1 MISEF
6 LMFIV
11 ANGVEVFNYIGTS
24 KKIFFIKGSRK
35 DQF

>member
-6 LMFIV
+6 LMFLL
-11 ANGVEVFNYIGTS
+11 ANDMEVFNYIGTS